1 MKLEVSIIGM
11 HTLYKYELCTTSHGL
26 RLLCTQHVNL
36 GERMKLYESTK
47 EAYELRICM
56 ARKERYLLKLV
67 TLDTSDCASPSAAAA
82 APSVTLSLPKTP
94 SEGRFYRTKDGQFSA
109 RPRFDVLLNFVLYN
123 QACMFKI
130 VKTSGRQ
137 YSSCSCG

>member
-1 MKLEVSIIGM
+1 LLNEVGWSPHFRPM
-11 HTLYKYELCTTSHGL
+11 RDFKYQWS
-26 RLLCTQHVNL
+26 R
-36 GERMKLYESTK
+36 
-47 EAYELRICM
+47 A
-56 ARKERYLLKLV
+56 LKLWCEV
-67 TLDTSDCASPSAAAA
+67 PLIVVKQEFTFEDISSSSLSNCASDDNLDPFLDTSDCASPSAAAA
-82 APSVTLSLPKTP
+82 AAPSVTLSVPKTP

-130 VKTSGRQ
+130 VKTLGRQ